1 MYVCT
6 PCSRLD
12 NKLYGRIKTT
22 SVKNEREKKTI
33 HASFLATIIV
43 NTRVKKEKKKRKTVK
58 IVSEKGLKKRGH
70 AKRKRKKK
78 EFPTNQQQKKISLI
92 LKHHIDR
99 R

>member
-43 NTRVKKEKKKRKTVK
+43 NTRVKKKKKKKRKTVK

-78 EFPTNQQQKKISLI
+78 NSQRINNKKKFRLF
-92 LKHHIDR
+92 
-99 R
+99 

>member
-78 EFPTNQQQKKISLI
+78 NSQRINNKKKFRLF
-92 LKHHIDR
+92 
-99 R
+99 

>member
-22 SVKNEREKKTI
+22 SVKNEREKKKTI

-43 NTRVKKEKKKRKTVK
+43 NTRVKKKKKKKRKTVK

-78 EFPTNQQQKKISLI
+78 IPNESTTKKNFAYFETPHS
-92 LKHHIDR
+92 
-99 R
+99 

>member
-1 MYVCT
+1 MCT

-43 NTRVKKEKKKRKTVK
+43 NTRVKKKKKKKRKTVK

-78 EFPTNQQQKKISLI
+78 KFPTNQQQKKISLI
-92 LKHHIDR
+92 LKHHIHR
-99 R
+99 S